1 MVLRSL
7 KWCFIRC
14 SGALLTAV
22 GLYSL
27 QWCYTKCS
35 GGIFAAMVLH
45 SLQWCCIDC
54 PGAVFAVKKLSDYPI
69 FPLGQIG
76 RGVKLNTYPSYSAR
90 LRVNDGSDL
99 EKLFGS
105 LGE

>member
-14 SGALLTAV
+14 SG
-22 GLYSL
+22 
-27 QWCYTKCS
+27 
-35 GGIFAAMVLH
+35 GIFAAMVRH
-45 SLQWCCIDC
+45 SLQWCYIDC
-54 PGAVFAVKKLSDYPI
+54 AGAIFAAKKLSDYPV

-76 RGVKLNTYPSYSAR
+76 PGVKLNTHTSYGAR

-99 EKLFGS
+99 DKLFGA